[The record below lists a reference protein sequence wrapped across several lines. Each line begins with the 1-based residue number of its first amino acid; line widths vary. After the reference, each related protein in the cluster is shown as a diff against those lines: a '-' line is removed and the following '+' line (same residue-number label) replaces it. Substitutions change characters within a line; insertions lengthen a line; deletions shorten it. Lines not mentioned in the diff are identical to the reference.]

1 MSHMLQEASQ
11 ESASGD
17 RKAGK
22 GRERMVERLVTI
34 CEDSSQTLFVTIPD
48 SES

>member
-1 MSHMLQEASQ
+1 MSHMFQETSR
-11 ESASGD
+11 ESTSGD

-22 GRERMVERLVTI
+22 GRERMLERLVTI
-34 CEDSSQTLFVTIPD
+34 CEDSSWILFVTIPY